1 MQCWAWAHARRCVRQ
16 EPLPRWSLCS
26 SAAQYPVTLQMF
38 WMLQINKRGVE
49 PEFSP
54 SKLRCQEQWWNLDI
68 LNIQTA
74 IPRHVGNETGFTFP
88 AFSSRTF
95 PWEFPRKIQVCFE
108 AWNIWN
114 SPVHLSMK
122 SIHATTCA
130 CWGPWYL
137 DQFALASVTLVM
149 FHPRLGEAAGLDL
162 SFWSLSIH
170 S

>member
-1 MQCWAWAHARRCVRQ
+1 MSACQA
-16 EPLPRWSLCS
+16 LCS
-26 SAAQYPVTLQMF
+26 TRTFAKMIF
-38 WMLQINKRGVE
+38 MLIC
-49 PEFSP
+49 S
-54 SKLRCQEQWWNLDI
+54 
-68 LNIQTA
+68 A
-74 IPRHVGNETGFTFP
+74 IPCYPPNVLNVANQQKRSGTGILSQQVTMSGAMMELGYIEHPNVGNETGFTFP

-95 PWEFPRKIQVCFE
+95 PGEFPRKIQVCFE